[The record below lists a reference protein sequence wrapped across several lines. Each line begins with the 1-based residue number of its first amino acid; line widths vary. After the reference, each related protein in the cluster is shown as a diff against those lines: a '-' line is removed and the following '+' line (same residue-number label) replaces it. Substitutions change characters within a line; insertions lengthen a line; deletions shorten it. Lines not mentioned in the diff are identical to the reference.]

1 MTSALAPAKI
11 NLALVVGPLRDDG
24 KHEVAT
30 VLQAVDLA
38 DTITVEPGTELR
50 VTGFEDDTL
59 VGGALRELAAQACVE
74 PRWHVR
80 VEKRIPVAAGLA
92 GGSSDAATALR
103 LANDMLDEPL
113 PSGQLRELA
122 ARLGADVPF
131 FLASGPQLGTGDGTQ
146 LQPVGLQLDYVVLLL
161 LPEGVTKL
169 STGAVYDEFDR
180 RGGEEGFETRRA
192 ELLDSLRRVRT
203 ALDLANLPRNDL
215 SSSPLAAD
223 MERLGAF
230 RADVSGAGPTV
241 YGLFQNE
248 GAARSAAM
256 ALEGLG
262 ATRVC
267 APCRG
272 TVEPR

>member
-1 MTSALAPAKI
+1 
-11 NLALVVGPLRDDG
+11 VRDDREADPGCRGAGRG
-24 KHEVAT
+24 K
-30 VLQAVDLA
+30 
-38 DTITVEPGTELR
+38 
-50 VTGFEDDTL
+50 
-59 VGGALRELAAQACVE
+59 
-74 PRWHVR
+74 
-80 VEKRIPVAAGLA
+80 
-92 GGSSDAATALR
+92 
-103 LANDMLDEPL
+103 
-113 PSGQLRELA
+113 LA

-131 FLASGPQLGTGDGTQ
+131 FLTSGPQLGTGDGTQ
-146 LQPVGLQLDYVVLLL
+146 LEPVGLRLDYVVLLL

-192 ELLDSLRRVRT
+192 ELFDSLRRART
-203 ALDLANLPRNDL
+203 ALDLADLPRNDL

-230 RADVSGAGPTV
+230 RADVSGAGPAV
-241 YGLFQNE
+241 YGLFENE
-248 GAARSAAM
+248 GAARAAAA

-272 TVEPR
+272 TVGPR